1 MTYPLLDRLPL
12 DDLPAGQVARFWLK
26 LVEDGIARPVAVPVM
41 VARGARPGP
50 VFGVTAAVH
59 GNELNGIPTIH
70 RLLAAIDPAPLKG
83 TVIAVPVVNVS
94 GFLRNQRLFHDDAD
108 LNRLFPGREH
118 GNSSELY
125 AHRFVDR
132 VLRHLNY
139 LVNLHTASF
148 GRANSLY
155 VRADMTNPVTARMA
169 RLISPQI
176 IVHNTGADGTLR
188 SAADDLGI
196 PSITVEVGDPLRFQ
210 RGLVRSS
217 RLGIQAVLDD
227 LDMFD
232 HDEDP
237 PIEETIECARSYWVY
252 APSGGLLQVLPAV
265 AERVRTGQPIA
276 RMHDMFGG
284 SVGEVTAPEDGVVV
298 GKSTNPVA
306 ESGARILHLGIEVSA
321 DSPAP

>member
-1 MTYPLLDRLPL
+1 LTYPLLDRLPL
-12 DDLPAGQVARFWLK
+12 DELPSGQIGRFWLT
-26 LVEDGIARPVAVPVM
+26 LVEDSIARPVAVPVL

-70 RLLAAIDPAPLKG
+70 RLLAAIDPDVLKG
-83 TVIAVPVVNVS
+83 TIVAVPVVNVA
-94 GFLRNQRLFHDDAD
+94 GYLRNQRLFHDDAD
-108 LNRLFPGREH
+108 LNRLFPGRED
-118 GNSSELY
+118 GNASEVY
-125 AHRFVDR
+125 AHRFVNR
-132 VLRHLNY
+132 VLRHLHY
-139 LVNLHTASF
+139 LVDLHTASF
-148 GRANSLY
+148 GRVNSLY

-217 RLGIQAVLDD
+217 RLGIQAMLDD

-232 HDEDP
+232 HDGIP
-237 PIEETIECARSYWVY
+237 PIEETLECSRSYWIY
-252 APSGGLLQVLPAV
+252 APNGGLLRVLPAV
-265 AERVRTGQPIA
+265 AERVEAGQPIA
-276 RMHDMFGG
+276 VMHDMFGEM
-284 SVGEVTAPEDGVVV
+284 VHEILAPENGVVV
-298 GKSTNPVA
+298 GKSSNPVA
-306 ESGARILHLGIEVSA
+306 ESGARILHLGIEGRVDSSA
-321 DSPAP
+321 P